1 MDIDLVT
8 CMAGG
13 AAFLLGF
20 ELLLNP
26 RKANAVANKWL
37 AVFVITFGLAMLE
50 MALASQNFQF
60 RYPKLFELIG
70 LLRFLTAPALYL
82 AVTSFTSLTPAFRR
96 KHLLHFTPFLFFLA
110 FRIPFFVTGENMAL
124 NPGIAKM
131 VFIILASALP
141 LQSIVYWSLS
151 LRRLENHNKD
161 LRLFSSSTESNG
173 LAWLKN
179 FLLIVGVI
187 AATWLNILYFH
198 IDILIPY
205 TPLLYLACLFFLAY
219 FSLQQKEMYDF
230 TDTEKSGLTEIMGK
244 PGPAQRQKR
253 LSEAR
258 LNILTEKLR
267 TLIDGDEIYLDN
279 ELTLPALAEMLEI
292 TTNEASYLINEAYNE
307 NFYNFINRHRIEA
320 AKLLLLS
327 GEFKKLNIL
336 GIAYQSGFTSK
347 STFNSTFKKCTG
359 MTPTQF
365 VKQNTAVTA

>member
-1 MDIDLVT
+1 
-8 CMAGG
+8 MAGG

-20 ELLLNP
+20 ECMLNS
-26 RKANAVANKWL
+26 RRANTIANKWL
-37 AVFVITFGLAMLE
+37 AVFVITFGLAMIE
-50 MALASQNFQF
+50 MALATQNFQ
-60 RYPKLFELIG
+60 YGHPKLFELIS

-82 AVTSFTSLTPAFRR
+82 AVISFTSLTPAFKR
-96 KHLLHFTPFLFFLA
+96 KHLLHFTPFLFFLG
-110 FRIPFFVTGENMAL
+110 FRIPFFVTGENIAL
-124 NPGIAKM
+124 SPEIAKI

-141 LQSIVYWSLS
+141 LQSILYWSLS
-151 LRRLENHNKD
+151 LRRLEDHNKA
-161 LRLFSSSTESNG
+161 LRLFSSSTESSG
-173 LAWLKN
+173 LAWLKD

-205 TPLLYLACLFFLAY
+205 TPFLYLACLFFLAY
-219 FSLQQKEMYDF
+219 FSLQQKEIYDL
-230 TDTEKSGLTEIMGK
+230 TDAERSGLTEIIGK
-244 PGPAQRQKR
+244 PGPVQRQKR

-267 TLIDGDEIYLDN
+267 RLIDEQEVYLDN

-307 NFYNFINRHRIEA
+307 NFYNFINRHRVEA

-327 GEFKKLNIL
+327 GQFKKLNIL
-336 GIAYQSGFTSK
+336 GIAYRSGFTSK
-347 STFNSTFKKCTG
+347 STFNATFKKCTG

-365 VKQNTAVTA
+365 VKQNTPITA